1 MHHVSEWQVGP
12 LLPTIQNALDLLDDR
27 VTDTAGH
34 NDQEEHISLLR
45 TLSTLADLPPKPDF
59 RQPVG
64 TSVDNFTVGDLATMV
79 RCHSVGVIIDV
90 RPAGGRLLVTVEFAR
105 PQPVD
110 VPEGAF
116 ASRFELDRRN
126 ITSTQRPGLDG
137 HAGVLRRTHDLI
149 HCWWANTTS
158 QGGQVA
164 TGILNQLRT
173 AMRYLEKGPDPFNA
187 LPTRSE
193 PRYEIMQIAH
203 DGSTRLHSAYQ
214 TFRHAV
220 SALDAADEDPSSW
233 PSAYVHDRLTGS
245 RSLSFRS
252 NTFLM
257 SQGMSP
263 EDFWADSR
271 VRERPSARP

>member
-79 RCHSVGVIIDV
+79 RCHSVGVITDV
-90 RPAGGRLLVTVEFAR
+90 RRAGGRRRVIVEFAR

-110 VPEGAF
+110 LIV
-116 ASRFELDRRN
+116 ASRFELDSRN
-126 ITSTQRPGLDG
+126 ITSTRKPALDG

-158 QGGQVA
+158 QEGRVA

-173 AMRYLEKGPDPFNA
+173 AMRYLEKGLDPFDD
-187 LPTRSE
+187 LPKRSE

-233 PSAYVHDRLTGS
+233 PSAYVHDRLTGR

-252 NTFLM
+252 TTFLM

-263 EDFWADSR
+263 EDFWVDLQ